1 MNNLQKESKTLLESI
16 NELETVHGYTPEKQE
31 RLIAILQ
38 ATHPGIEEAQQK
50 LNEYL
55 KDHSLLYM
63 NAQDIEALVKLPGPT
78 PIPSIKT
85 QNKKFSKIP
94 I

>member
-1 MNNLQKESKTLLESI
+1 MNHLQEESKKLLQLI
-16 NELETVHGYTPEKQE
+16 NELETVYGYTPEKQE

-38 ATHPGIEEAQQK
+38 ATHPGFEEAQKK

-63 NAQDIEALVKLPGPT
+63 NAQDIESLVKLPGPT

-85 QNKKFSKIP
+85 QSKKFSKIP